1 MFTSTDLATGV
12 QCHPSV
18 QSHPA
23 RRYPKRTG
31 LSPKWDPNRTWRN
44 KKRTPNH
51 KIPTRKVRKNS
62 KYLPKKMISRKKSKM
77 PPEQNRF
84 FQNPYPNSEN
94 MGQKRTRTDREALKT
109 GPEKS
114 AHPRVSYVLKTLPG
128 VCIISSFYMAKKPG
142 SYIMHAK
149 FPESS
154 GTMKKMRLRDGT
166 VMFK

>member
-62 KYLPKKMISRKKSKM
+62 KYLPEKSISRKKIKNATRTEQIFSKSL
-77 PPEQNRF
+77 PEQWKYGPKEDPNRSRS
-84 FQNPYPNSEN
+84 PEN
-94 MGQKRTRTDREALKT
+94 RTRKIGTSPCVICTKNPPRGVHNFFILH
-109 GPEKS
+109 GEK
-114 AHPRVSYVLKTLPG
+114 AGFIYYA
-128 VCIISSFYMAKKPG
+128 C
-142 SYIMHAK
+142 
-149 FPESS
+149 
-154 GTMKKMRLRDGT
+154 
-166 VMFK
+166 